1 MLGLI
6 NSNLKDNLKVHYLF
20 LVTQC
25 LLCNAIL
32 LLGFS
37 NFVNFLYYQKL
48 NETVFNQTGSYIF
61 MSFVF
66 LIFSILFCFLNLRF
80 KARWDFLKL
89 SMAEKR
95 LLRLGY
101 YSATYIKPTI
111 PIKNNSNLGSMS
123 YHKAIVQVDKDIDLM
138 ISNGR
143 ILLEKEGKPSSRFY
157 VFTERESRLK
167 VVTFNDYEFKDLA
180 E

>member
-1 MLGLI
+1 MFDLI
-6 NSNLKDNLKVHYLF
+6 NNNLKDNLKVHYLF

-66 LIFSILFCFLNLRF
+66 LIFSILFCFLNVRF

-123 YHKAIVQVDKDIDLM
+123 YHKAIIQVDKDIDLM
-138 ISNGR
+138 INNGR
-143 ILLEKEGKPSSRFY
+143 ILLEKDGKPSSRFC
-157 VFTERESRLK
+157 VFTETESKLK

-180 E
+180 D